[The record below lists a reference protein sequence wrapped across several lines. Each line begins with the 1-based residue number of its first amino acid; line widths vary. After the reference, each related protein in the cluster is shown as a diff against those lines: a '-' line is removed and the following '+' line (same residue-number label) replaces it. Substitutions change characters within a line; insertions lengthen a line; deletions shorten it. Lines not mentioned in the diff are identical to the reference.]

1 MDLNNTFKKY
11 GCDRKDEELWD
22 WVWVWECV
30 SIEYLQDG
38 RVRAVAWLKVK
49 VRYKQ
54 EDYIIYHPS
63 QTFLKVK
70 VDAINNYAGTIGVNW
85 NCPRSTTESGDPKN
99 KRIC

>member
-11 GCDRKDEELWD
+11 GCDGKDGELWE
-22 WVWVWECV
+22 VRVWECV

-38 RVRAVAWLKVK
+38 RVGAFAWLKVK

-70 VDAINNYAGTIGVNW
+70 VDAINNYAWTIGVNW
-85 NCPRSTTESGDPKN
+85 NCLRPATESHDLKN
-99 KRIC
+99 KGKC